1 MSANKQKQT
10 LSLMSEDLETNINK
24 HKFMN
29 KLQFVE
35 QLAAK
40 LGITHSEAERFLN
53 AGIALVYEQL
63 GSGEKVN
70 ISGFGQFSVS
80 HRASRIG
87 VNPRKPT
94 EKITIPELNTPKFK
108 AGEAFKEAVKLR

>member
-1 MSANKQKQT
+1 
-10 LSLMSEDLETNINK
+10 
-24 HKFMN
+24 MN
-29 KLQFVE
+29 KLEFTE

-40 LGITHSEAERFLN
+40 LGITYTDAERFLN
-53 AGIALVYEQL
+53 TTISMIYDYLRNGQ
-63 GSGEKVN
+63 KVN

-87 VNPRKPT
+87 VNPRNPSQR
-94 EKITIPELNTPKFK
+94 ITIPELNTPSFK

>member
-1 MSANKQKQT
+1 
-10 LSLMSEDLETNINK
+10 
-24 HKFMN
+24 MN
-29 KLQFVE
+29 KLQLTE

-53 AGIALVYEQL
+53 TMIGMVYDTL
-63 GSGEKVN
+63 RGGDKVN

-87 VNPRKPT
+87 GNPRNPSQR
-94 EKITIPELNTPKFK
+94 ITIPELNTPKFK
-108 AGEAFKEAVKLR
+108 AGEAFKEAVKLRAQS